1 VNRDYSVML
10 GIVVFIA
17 VFVIVGNLIAD
28 VAYSYLDPRVRYG
41 RR

>member
-1 VNRDYSVML
+1 MM

-17 VFVIVGNLIAD
+17 VFVIVGNLVAD

-41 RR
+41 QR